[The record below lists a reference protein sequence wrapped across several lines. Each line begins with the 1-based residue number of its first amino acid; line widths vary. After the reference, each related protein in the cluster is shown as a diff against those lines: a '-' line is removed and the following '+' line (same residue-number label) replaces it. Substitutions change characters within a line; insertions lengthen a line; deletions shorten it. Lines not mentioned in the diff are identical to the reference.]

1 MNRLPLPSFL
11 RLPPFRRGRGNFF
24 LGICLFFWLFTAL
37 ASPCPAA
44 SPQRFLIENPH
55 LVAGEKLLF
64 FSASLSVEE
73 ESALHDLLKDGAVL
87 ELTITTTL
95 DRHRS
100 WWTNAEVAAHT
111 YTSNIRHDQLTRN
124 FLISQPSEGSPGEL
138 TRDRNLTRLLYGNW
152 RRLMLP
158 VGDMETIR
166 KAGPEREYILT
177 VSFQLRHT
185 EVPPWLEK
193 ASIFWFSDVVPEA
206 SVTLT
211 YAYSADEDSHDAP

>member
-1 MNRLPLPSFL
+1 MSLS
-11 RLPPFRRGRGNFF
+11 
-24 LGICLFFWLFTAL
+24 L
-37 ASPCPAA
+37 ASLGHAA
-44 SPQRFLIENPH
+44 SPQRFIIENPNIIQR
-55 LVAGEKLLF
+55 GETLF

-87 ELTITTTL
+87 ELTIKTTL
-95 DRHRS
+95 DRRRS

-111 YTSNIRHDQLTRN
+111 YTSNLRHDQLTRN
-124 FLISQPSEGSPGEL
+124 FLITQPCEGALGEL

-158 VGDMETIR
+158 VGDMPAIR
-166 KAGPEREYILT
+166 KAGPDREYILT

-193 ASIFWFSDVVPEA
+193 SSPFWFSDVVPEA
-206 SVTLT
+206 DVTLT
-211 YAYSADEDSHDAP
+211 YHPDGGSEGNDAP